1 MIERIVLVTRKTAL
15 DELIERFNSRA
26 QARFYIE
33 HLGGDFGEYEA
44 AHARYA
50 AALAAVQRAL
60 PAGLKRQAIERE
72 FLPSYLFD
80 ARDLVIT
87 VGPDGLV
94 VNTAKY
100 LAEQPILAIN
110 PDPARVD
117 GVLIPFSVEAAGE
130 VAALAAAGRAPIKL
144 VTMAKRR

>member
-60 PAGLKRQAIERE
+60 PAGLKRQVIERE

-87 VGPDGLV
+87 VGGDGTFLRAARAV
-94 VNTAKY
+94 AEPKAACRWTAS
-100 LAEQPILAIN
+100 AW
-110 PDPARVD
+110 AR
-117 GVLIPFSVEAAGE
+117 
-130 VAALAAAGRAPIKL
+130 R
-144 VTMAKRR
+144 